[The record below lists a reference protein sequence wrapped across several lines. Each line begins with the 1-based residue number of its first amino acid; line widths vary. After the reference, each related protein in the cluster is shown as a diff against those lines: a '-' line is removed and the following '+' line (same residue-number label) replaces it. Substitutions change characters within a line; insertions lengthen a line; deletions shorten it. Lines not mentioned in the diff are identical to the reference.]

1 MILKIG
7 LGAKPDLPLVLD
19 FDKLLTQ
26 FWAFLPNQTGIR
38 FPIELVGLAG
48 PIRFLKPCS

>member
-1 MILKIG
+1 MILKIR

-26 FWAFLPNQTGIR
+26 FWAFFPNQTGIH
-38 FPIELVGLAG
+38 FPIKPVRLAD
-48 PIRFLKPCS
+48 PVRFLKPCS